1 MVEGFFARISADS
14 QLQIM
19 MLVPETSNEVAPQF
33 RLFVYGCF
41 SPKLRRPAELTLYET
56 LVLPYGVFGRES
68 LVFEEKI
75 DRIEW
80 RYLHGAFSGGNFEQ
94 DKSQWLM
101 VFGSIAV
108 LQ

>member
-1 MVEGFFARISADS
+1 MVEGVFARNPADS
-14 QLQIM
+14 QMQIA

-56 LVLPYGVFGRES
+56 LVLPYGVLGRDS
-68 LVFEEKI
+68 LIFEEKI
-75 DRIEW
+75 DRIER

-94 DKSQWLM
+94 GKSQRLM
-101 VFGSIAV
+101 VFGSIEV
-108 LQ
+108 LH